1 MFGNY
6 QKLPKS
12 KNKKINEALRLL
24 EKGVSQVKVTD
35 ISGKAIPRLNHLC
48 MYGIDMTYDSSKKVL
63 ILDRSSIFKTW
74 I

>member
-24 EKGVSQVKVTD
+24 EKGVSQVKVTG
-35 ISGKAIPRLNHLC
+35 ISGKE
-48 MYGIDMTYDSSKKVL
+48 
-63 ILDRSSIFKTW
+63 FQQ
-74 I
+74 